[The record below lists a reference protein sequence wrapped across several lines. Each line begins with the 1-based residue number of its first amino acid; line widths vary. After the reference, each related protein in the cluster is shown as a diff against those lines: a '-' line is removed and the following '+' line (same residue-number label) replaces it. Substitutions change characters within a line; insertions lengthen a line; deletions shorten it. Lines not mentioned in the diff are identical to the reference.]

1 MDAQLVVERIVEAKR
16 WSDLFTKGN
25 YRSEYK
31 DFIKI
36 IHPDVCRLPK
46 ANEAVTLLNRFK
58 GEVDLI
64 NQAGDDAGSLKVEDE
79 YNIYIYGESH
89 MLNKSFQTYRNLK
102 TQNDGA
108 ADHFKRMLP
117 EMVGTSDSSLYFKLK
132 DRTFPLTGYSFSQ
145 EQVAWILSRMFEF
158 VGWIHQLGYVHCGI
172 NPESVWIVPET
183 HGLIF
188 STFYHTSEI
197 NSRLDTLSGR
207 YLSWYPAVVF
217 DQKQAIPYIDLSL
230 IQRTGLYLLGD
241 TSGNGIKLKKS
252 CDERFVD
259 FLITPHFDSFKTY
272 KEYRE
277 LLANIF
283 GKPKF
288 HHLKI

>member
-1 MDAQLVVERIVEAKR
+1 MDAQVLVDRIVEAKK
-16 WSDLFTKGN
+16 WSDLFTKGS
-25 YRSEYK
+25 YRDEYK
-31 DFIKI
+31 DFIKVV
-36 IHPDVCRLPK
+36 HPDVCRLPK
-46 ANEAVTLLNRFK
+46 ANDAVTLLNKFK

-64 NQAGDDAGSLKVEDE
+64 NRSDDDAGSLKVADE
-79 YNIYIYGESH
+79 YNISINGQRD
-89 MLNKSFQTYRNLK
+89 MLNKSFMNYRIFK
-102 TQNDGA
+102 TQNDA
-108 ADHFKRMLP
+108 SAEHFKKMLP
-117 EMVGTSDSSLYFKLK
+117 EMISITDSSLYFKLK

-145 EQVAWILSRMFEF
+145 EHVAWILSRMFEF
-158 VGWIHQLGYVHCGI
+158 VGWMHQFGYCHSGI

-183 HGLIF
+183 HGVIF
-188 STFYHTSEI
+188 STFYHTCEI
-197 NSRLDTLSGR
+197 NSRLETLSGR